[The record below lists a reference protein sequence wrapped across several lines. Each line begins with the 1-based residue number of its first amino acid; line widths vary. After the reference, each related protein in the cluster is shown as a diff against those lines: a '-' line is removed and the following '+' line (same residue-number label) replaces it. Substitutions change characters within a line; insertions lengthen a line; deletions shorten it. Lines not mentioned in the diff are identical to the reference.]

1 MLKSTAQNVSYEIEL
16 ERSILFIHII
26 YDDAIVLKI
35 LSRRN
40 QKPDLHRTN
49 DNQLK
54 IKGPS
59 FSFRLCGPESER

>member
-1 MLKSTAQNVSYEIEL
+1 MQYELQCFWLNESLCIQL
-16 ERSILFIHII
+16 ERYS
-26 YDDAIVLKI
+26 IVLTI
-35 LSRRN
+35 LSRQN
-40 QKPDLHRTN
+40 EKPDLHRTN

>member
-26 YDDAIVLKI
+26 YDDGKVLKI
-35 LSRRN
+35 LSRQN
-40 QKPDLHRTN
+40 QKPALHRTN